1 MKVAFI
7 GTHGVGKTTLCFE
20 LAAVLKREGIHVDI
34 VKEVAR
40 LSPLPIN
47 QKTSLDAQSWIF
59 FTQMAEE
66 IRAAH
71 QNDVVVC
78 DRSVLDNYAYLMLAC
93 GRQLPIERFM
103 HHWMKSYDLLF
114 KVPFSG
120 HLAASAT
127 RTPSSPRPWTSWW
140 TSSWPSATSPTSAWH
155 RAPSRPGSSG
165 SGKWSCAIPRPSGGW
180 SEATFVTWI
189 SSKALEPA

>member
-20 LAAVLKREGIHVDI
+20 LAAALKREGIHVDI

-47 QKTSLDAQSWIF
+47 QKTSLEAQSWIF
-59 FTQMAEE
+59 FSQMAEE
-66 IRAAH
+66 IRASS
-71 QNDVVVC
+71 QNDVLVC
-78 DRSVLDNYAYLMLAC
+78 DRSVLDNYAYLLLAC

-120 HLAASAT
+120 TLAEDGVRDTDAQFAAAVDELVDKLLAE
-127 RTPSSPRPWTSWW
+127 RGLPHERLE
-140 TSSWPSATSPTSAWH
+140 
-155 RAPSRPGSSG
+155 PGKRS
-165 SGKWSCAIPRPSGGW
+165 
-180 SEATFVTWI
+180 TWI
-189 SSKALEPA
+189 ERVKQVVLNHPKGQKRLL

>member
-7 GTHGVGKTTLCFE
+7 GTHGVGKTTLCYE
-20 LAAVLKREGIHVDI
+20 LAAALKRDNVHVDI

-47 QKTSLDAQSWIF
+47 QKTSLEAQTWIF
-59 FTQMAEE
+59 TTQMAEE
-66 IRAAH
+66 IRSASQH
-71 QNDVVVC
+71 DVVVC
-78 DRSVLDNYAYLMLAC
+78 DRSVLDNYAYMALAF

-120 HLAASAT
+120 QLSEDGVRDTDTFFAKAVDGMVDRLLAERNLAHE
-127 RTPSSPRPWTSWW
+127 RLQ
-140 TSSWPSATSPTSAWH
+140 
-155 RAPSRPGSSG
+155 PGARS
-165 SGKWSCAIPRPSGGW
+165 
-180 SEATFVTWI
+180 TWI
-189 SSKALEPA
+189 ERVRHVVMTHPKGQKRLI

>member
-1 MKVAFI
+1 MKIAFI
-7 GTHGVGKTTLCFE
+7 GTHGVGKTTLCYE
-20 LAAVLKREGIHVDI
+20 LAAALKREGIHTDI
-34 VKEVAR
+34 VKEMAR

-47 QKTSLDAQSWIF
+47 QRTSLDAQSWIF

-66 IRAAH
+66 IRSAH

-114 KVPFSG
+114 KVPFAG
-120 HLAASAT
+120 QLTADGIRDTDTFFAEAVDQLVDRLLAERHLPHE
-127 RTPSSPRPWTSWW
+127 R
-140 TSSWPSATSPTSAWH
+140 
-155 RAPSRPGSSG
+155 
-165 SGKWSCAIPRPSGGW
+165 
-180 SEATFVTWI
+180 
-189 SSKALEPA
+189 LEPGAQPAWIERVKQVVLRHPKAQRRMV